1 MQLDAVFPPMATVFA
16 RDGSVDGRAISSN
29 VAKWIQAGVG
39 GVVALGSNGEAPLVD
54 DDEAEQV
61 IAAAR
66 ESVPRDRVLI
76 VGTGR
81 ESTRATIA
89 ASARAA
95 ALGADAV
102 LVRTPSFY
110 KARMTADVFVRHYT
124 AVADAGSVPVLLYNV
139 PAVTGVSLTADAVG
153 RLAIHPNIVGVKETG
168 SDTAQVAA
176 FVEAASAESHG
187 SARGSASGFA
197 VIAGSAPTFYPS
209 LCVGATGGI
218 LAVSCVLP
226 ALCVQL
232 HEHFRA
238 GRHDEARELQ
248 RRLTPL
254 AKLVTTGLGV
264 AGLKKAMDVAGFAG
278 GEPRMPLGPLTAD
291 AASHVRAAVEAL
303 LGSDLDFLDMVHS
316 RRENPD
322 LTPGR

>member
-16 RDGSVDGRAISSN
+16 RDGSIDGRAISSN
-29 VAKWIQAGVG
+29 VAKWIHAGVG

-54 DDEAEQV
+54 DAEAEQV

-81 ESTRATIA
+81 ESTRATIV

-110 KARMTADVFVRHYT
+110 KARMTADVFVGHYT
-124 AVADAGSVPVLLYNV
+124 AVADAASVPVLLYNV
-139 PAVTGVSLTADAVG
+139 PAVTGVSLTSDAVG
-153 RLAIHPNIVGVKETG
+153 RLAVHPNIIGVKETG

-176 FVEAASAESHG
+176 FVEAASA
-187 SARGSASGFA
+187 APNGFA

-226 ALCVQL
+226 ALCVRL

-238 GRHDEARELQ
+238 GRHVEARELQ

-264 AGLKKAMDVAGFAG
+264 AGLKSAMEVAGFAA
-278 GEPRMPLGPLTAD
+278 GEPRMPLAPLSPE
-291 AASHVRAAVEAL
+291 AASQVRDAVESLMSAARL
-303 LGSDLDFLDMVHS
+303 
-316 RRENPD
+316 
-322 LTPGR
+322 

>member
-1 MQLDAVFPPMATVFA
+1 MRLDAVFPPMVTVFDRA
-16 RDGSVDGRAISSN
+16 GEIDAPAISRN
-29 VAKWIQAGVG
+29 VAQWITAGVG
-39 GVVALGSNGEAPLVD
+39 GVVALGSNGEAPFVEE
-54 DDEAEQV
+54 DEAERV
-61 IAAAR
+61 IGAAR
-66 ESVPRDRVLI
+66 DSVPRDRVLL

-110 KARMTADVFVRHYT
+110 KARMTPDVFVRHYT
-124 AVADAGSVPVLLYNV
+124 AVADATQVPVLLYNV
-139 PAVTGVSLTADAVG
+139 PAVTGVNLTADAVG
-153 RLAIHPNIVGVKETG
+153 RLAAHPNIIGVKETG
-168 SDTAQVAA
+168 SDTAQFAA
-176 FVEAASAESHG
+176 FVAAVPD
-187 SARGSASGFA
+187 RFA

-226 ALCVQL
+226 ALCVEL

-238 GRHDEARELQ
+238 GRHDQARALQ
-248 RRLTPL
+248 QRLTPL

-264 AGLKKAMDVAGFAG
+264 AALKKAMDLAGYAG
-278 GEPRMPLGPLTAD
+278 GEPRAPLAPLNAD
-291 AASHVRAAVEAL
+291 ATAQVRDALAALMA
-303 LGSDLDFLDMVHS
+303 GA
-316 RRENPD
+316 
-322 LTPGR
+322 GA

>member
-1 MQLDAVFPPMATVFA
+1 MFPPMATVFD
-16 RDGSVDGRAISSN
+16 RDGNVDGHAISSN
-29 VAKWIQAGVG
+29 VSKWIQAGVG
-39 GVVALGSNGEAPLVD
+39 GVVALGSNGEAPFVD
-54 DDEAEQV
+54 EDEADRV

-95 ALGADAV
+95 ARGADAV

-110 KARMTADVFVRHYT
+110 KARMTPDVFVRHYT
-124 AVADAGSVPVLLYNV
+124 AVADATPVPVLLYNV
-139 PAVTGVSLTADAVG
+139 PAVTGVNLTPDAVG
-153 RLAIHPNIVGVKETG
+153 RLSAHPNIIGVKETG

-176 FVEAASAESHG
+176 FIAAA
-187 SARGSASGFA
+187 APNAFA

-226 ALCVQL
+226 ALSVQL

-238 GRHDEARELQ
+238 GRHAEARDLQ
-248 RRLTPL
+248 QRLTPL

-264 AGLKKAMDVAGFAG
+264 AGLKKAMDLAGFVG
-278 GEPRMPLGPLTAD
+278 GEPRAPLLPLTAEATTEVRD
-291 AASHVRAAVEAL
+291 AVAAL
-303 LGSDLDFLDMVHS
+303 MGSDLDSCSDTSPRADVAA
-316 RRENPD
+316 RIRI
-322 LTPGR
+322 

>member
-1 MQLDAVFPPMATVFA
+1 
-16 RDGSVDGRAISSN
+16 
-29 VAKWIQAGVG
+29 
-39 GVVALGSNGEAPLVD
+39 
-54 DDEAEQV
+54 
-61 IAAAR
+61 
-66 ESVPRDRVLI
+66 
-76 VGTGR
+76 
-81 ESTRATIA
+81 
-89 ASARAA
+89 
-95 ALGADAV
+95 
-102 LVRTPSFY
+102 
-110 KARMTADVFVRHYT
+110 
-124 AVADAGSVPVLLYNV
+124 
-139 PAVTGVSLTADAVG
+139 
-153 RLAIHPNIVGVKETG
+153 
-168 SDTAQVAA
+168 
-176 FVEAASAESHG
+176 
-187 SARGSASGFA
+187 

-278 GEPRMPLGPLTAD
+278 GEPRMPLGPLTAE
-291 AASHVRAAVEAL
+291 AASQVRAAVEAL
-303 LGSDLDFLDMVHS
+303 MGSDLDFLDVVHP
-316 RRENPD
+316 RRENRD

>member
-29 VAKWIQAGVG
+29 VSKWIHAGVG
-39 GVVALGSNGEAPLVD
+39 GVVALGSNGEAPFVD

-81 ESTRATIA
+81 ESTRATIV

-124 AVADAGSVPVLLYNV
+124 AVADAASVPVFLYNV
-139 PAVTGVSLTADAVG
+139 PAVTGVSLTSDAVG
-153 RLAIHPNIVGVKETG
+153 RLAVHPNIIGVKETG

-176 FVEAASAESHG
+176 FVEAASAAPH
-187 SARGSASGFA
+187 RFA

-238 GRHDEARELQ
+238 SRHVEARELQ

-254 AKLVTTGLGV
+254 ARLVTTGLGV
-264 AGLKKAMDVAGFAG
+264 AGLKSAMDVAGFAG
-278 GEPRMPLGPLTAD
+278 GEPRMPLGPLSPE
-291 AASHVRAAVEAL
+291 AASQVRDAVESLTAL
-303 LGSDLDFLDMVHS
+303 RV
-316 RRENPD
+316 R
-322 LTPGR
+322 

>member
-1 MQLDAVFPPMATVFA
+1 MKLDAVFPPMATVFDRA
-16 RDGSVDGRAISSN
+16 GEIDAPAISRN
-29 VAKWIQAGVG
+29 VAQWIQAGVG
-39 GVVALGSNGEAPLVD
+39 GVVALGSNGEAPFVEEN
-54 DDEAEQV
+54 EAERV
-61 IAAAR
+61 IGAAR
-66 ESVPRDRVLI
+66 DSVPRDRVLL

-110 KARMTADVFVRHYT
+110 KARMTPDVFVRHYT
-124 AVADAGSVPVLLYNV
+124 AVADATRVPVLLYNV
-139 PAVTGVSLTADAVG
+139 PAVTGVNLTADAVG
-153 RLAIHPNIVGVKETG
+153 RLASHPNIIGVKETG
-168 SDTAQVAA
+168 SDTAQFAA
-176 FVEAASAESHG
+176 FVAAVPD
-187 SARGSASGFA
+187 RFA

-226 ALCVQL
+226 ALCVEL

-238 GRHDEARELQ
+238 GRHDQARALQ

-264 AGLKKAMDVAGFAG
+264 AGLKKAMDLAGFAG
-278 GEPRMPLGPLTAD
+278 GEPRAPLAPLTAD
-291 AASHVRAAVEAL
+291 ATMQVRDAL
-303 LGSDLDFLDMVHS
+303 APLMAGA
-316 RRENPD
+316 
-322 LTPGR
+322 GA

>member
-29 VAKWIQAGVG
+29 VSKWIHAGVG
-39 GVVALGSNGEAPLVD
+39 GVVALGSNGEAPFVD

-81 ESTRATIA
+81 ESTRATIV

-124 AVADAGSVPVLLYNV
+124 AVADAASVPVLLYNV
-139 PAVTGVSLTADAVG
+139 PAVTGVSLTSDAVG
-153 RLAIHPNIVGVKETG
+153 RLAVHPNIIGVKETG

-176 FVEAASAESHG
+176 FVEAASAAPHG
-187 SARGSASGFA
+187 LARGFA

-238 GRHDEARELQ
+238 GRHVEARELQ

-264 AGLKKAMDVAGFAG
+264 AGLKSAMDVAGFAG
-278 GEPRMPLGPLTAD
+278 GEPRMPLGPLTAE
-291 AASHVRAAVEAL
+291 AASQVRAAVESLMARR
-303 LGSDLDFLDMVHS
+303 S
-316 RRENPD
+316 R
-322 LTPGR
+322 T

>member
-1 MQLDAVFPPMATVFA
+1 MQLDAVFPPMPTVFA
-16 RDGSVDGRAISSN
+16 RDGSVDGRAISAN
-29 VAKWIQAGVG
+29 VAKWIGAGVG

-54 DDEAEQV
+54 DDEAELV

-66 ESVPRDRVLI
+66 DSVPRDRVLI

-110 KARMTADVFVRHYT
+110 KARMTADVLVRHYT
-124 AVADAGSVPVLLYNV
+124 AVADAAPVPVLLYNV

-176 FVEAASAESHG
+176 FVETAAAAPQG
-187 SARGSASGFA
+187 VARGPAGGAAGFA

-226 ALCVQL
+226 SLCVQL
-232 HEHFRA
+232 HQHVRA

-264 AGLKKAMDVAGFAG
+264 AGLKSAMDVAGFAG
-278 GEPRMPLGPLTAD
+278 GEPRMPLGPLSPEG
-291 AASHVRAAVEAL
+291 ASQVRAAVESLMAL
-303 LGSDLDFLDMVHS
+303 QVG
-316 RRENPD
+316 
-322 LTPGR
+322 

>member
-1 MQLDAVFPPMATVFA
+1 MRPGINLDAVFPPMATVFD
-16 RDGSVDGRAISSN
+16 RDGNVDSHAIASN

-39 GVVALGSNGEAPLVD
+39 GVVALGSNGEAPFVEE
-54 DDEAEQV
+54 DEADRV

-66 ESVPRDRVLI
+66 DSVPRDRVLL

-95 ALGADAV
+95 VLGADAV

-124 AVADAGSVPVLLYNV
+124 AVADATPVPVLLYNV
-139 PAVTGVSLTADAVG
+139 PAVTGVNLTPDAVG
-153 RLAIHPNIVGVKETG
+153 RLAAHPNIIGVKETG
-168 SDTAQVAA
+168 SDTAQLAA
-176 FVEAASAESHG
+176 FVASAPD
-187 SARGSASGFA
+187 AFA

-238 GRHDEARELQ
+238 GRHAEARALQ

-264 AGLKKAMDVAGFAG
+264 AGLKKAMDLAGFAG
-278 GEPRMPLGPLTAD
+278 GAPRAPLGPLTAEATSEVHD
-291 AASHVRAAVEAL
+291 ALAAL
-303 LGSDLDFLDMVHS
+303 LGSDLDFLIDPGT
-316 RRENPD
+316 RPD
-322 LTPGR
+322 QKIDQKIEI

>member
-1 MQLDAVFPPMATVFA
+1 MRLDAVFPPMATVFD
-16 RDGSVDGRAISSN
+16 RRGDVDSAAISAN
-29 VAKWIQAGVG
+29 VAKWIGAGVG
-39 GVVALGSNGEAPLVD
+39 GVVALGSNGEAPFVEE
-54 DDEAEQV
+54 DEADQV

-89 ASARAA
+89 ASRRAA

-124 AVADAGSVPVLLYNV
+124 AVADAAAVPVLLYNV
-139 PAVTGVSLTADAVG
+139 PAVTGVNLTADAVG
-153 RLAIHPNIVGVKETG
+153 RLSAHPNIIGVKETG

-176 FVEAASAESHG
+176 FVEAAAG
-187 SARGSASGFA
+187 ADGFA

-226 ALCVQL
+226 ALAVQL

-238 GRHDEARELQ
+238 GRHAEARDLQ

-264 AGLKKAMDVAGFAG
+264 AGLKQAMDAAGFVG
-278 GEPRMPLGPLTAD
+278 GEPRAPLAPLTSE
-291 AASHVRAAVEAL
+291 AASQVRDAVAGLHPVE
-303 LGSDLDFLDMVHS
+303 S
-316 RRENPD
+316 R
-322 LTPGR
+322 

>member
-1 MQLDAVFPPMATVFA
+1 MRPGINLDAVFPPMATVFD
-16 RDGSVDGRAISSN
+16 RDGNVDSHAISSN
-29 VAKWIQAGVG
+29 VAKWMQAGVG
-39 GVVALGSNGEAPLVD
+39 GVVALGSNGEAPFVEE
-54 DDEAEQV
+54 DEADRV

-81 ESTRATIA
+81 ESTHATIA
-89 ASARAA
+89 ASTRAA
-95 ALGADAV
+95 ARGADAV

-110 KARMTADVFVRHYT
+110 KARMTADAFVRHYT
-124 AVADAGSVPVLLYNV
+124 AVADATPVPVLLYNV
-139 PAVTGVSLTADAVG
+139 PAVTGVSLTPDAVG
-153 RLAIHPNIVGVKETG
+153 RLAAHPNIIGVKETG
-168 SDTAQVAA
+168 SDTAQLAA
-176 FVEAASAESHG
+176 FIEATAAAEAAAP
-187 SARGSASGFA
+187 ARGAFA
-197 VIAGSAPTFYPS
+197 VIAGSAPTFYAS

-226 ALCVQL
+226 ALCVRL

-238 GRHDEARELQ
+238 GRHAEARDLQ

-278 GEPRMPLGPLTAD
+278 GEPRAPLLPLTAEATTQVRD
-291 AASHVRAAVEAL
+291 AVAALTLVE
-303 LGSDLDFLDMVHS
+303 S
-316 RRENPD
+316 R
-322 LTPGR
+322 

>member
-1 MQLDAVFPPMATVFA
+1 MKLDAVFPPMATVFA
-16 RDGSVDGRAISSN
+16 HDGSVDGRAISSN
-29 VAKWIQAGVG
+29 VSKWIHAGVG
-39 GVVALGSNGEAPLVD
+39 GVVALGSNGEAPFVD

-61 IAAAR
+61 IVAAR

-81 ESTRATIA
+81 ESTRATIV

-110 KARMTADVFVRHYT
+110 KARMTADVFVGHYT
-124 AVADAGSVPVLLYNV
+124 AVADASSVPVLLYNV
-139 PAVTGVSLTADAVG
+139 PAVTGVSLTSDAVG
-153 RLAIHPNIVGVKETG
+153 RLAVHPNIIGVKETG

-176 FVEAASAESHG
+176 FVEAASPARHG
-187 SARGSASGFA
+187 LGRGLARGFA

-264 AGLKKAMDVAGFAG
+264 AGLKRAMDVAGFAG
-278 GEPRMPLGPLTAD
+278 GEPRMPLGPLTPE
-291 AASHVRAAVEAL
+291 AASQVRAAVEAL
-303 LGSDLDFLDMVHS
+303 VESGSAESGPIM
-316 RRENPD
+316 
-322 LTPGR
+322 

>member
-29 VAKWIQAGVG
+29 VSKWIHAGVG
-39 GVVALGSNGEAPLVD
+39 GVVALGSNGEAPFVD

-81 ESTRATIA
+81 ESTRATIV

-124 AVADAGSVPVLLYNV
+124 AVADAASVPVLLYNV
-139 PAVTGVSLTADAVG
+139 PAVTGVSLTSDAVG
-153 RLAIHPNIVGVKETG
+153 RLAVHPNIIGVKETG

-176 FVEAASAESHG
+176 FVEAASAAPHPFG
-187 SARGSASGFA
+187 
-197 VIAGSAPTFYPS
+197 VIAGSARPFTPRCAS
-209 LCVGATGGI
+209 
-218 LAVSCVLP
+218 
-226 ALCVQL
+226 ALL
-232 HEHFRA
+232 
-238 GRHDEARELQ
+238 
-248 RRLTPL
+248 
-254 AKLVTTGLGV
+254 
-264 AGLKKAMDVAGFAG
+264 
-278 GEPRMPLGPLTAD
+278 
-291 AASHVRAAVEAL
+291 AASWQCRACCRRSACNCTSTFAPAVT
-303 LGSDLDFLDMVHS
+303 S
-316 RRENPD
+316 RRASCSVA
-322 LTPGR
+322 

>member
-1 MQLDAVFPPMATVFA
+1 MATVFD
-16 RDGSVDGRAISSN
+16 RSGGIDGPAIASN

-39 GVVALGSNGEAPLVD
+39 GVVALGSNGEAPFVE
-54 DDEAEQV
+54 DDEADRV

-66 ESVPRDRVLI
+66 DAVPRDRVLI

-81 ESTRATIA
+81 ESTRASVA

-110 KARMTADVFVRHYT
+110 KARMTTDAFVNHYS
-124 AVADAGSVPVLLYNV
+124 AVADVTPVPVLLYNV
-139 PAVTGVSLTADAVG
+139 PAVTGVSLTPDAVG
-153 RLAIHPNIVGVKETG
+153 RLAAHPNIVGVKETG

-176 FVEAASAESHG
+176 FIAAAPET
-187 SARGSASGFA
+187 FA

-226 ALCVQL
+226 ALCVEL

-238 GRHDEARELQ
+238 GRHAEARELQ

-264 AGLKKAMDVAGFAG
+264 AGLKAAMDVAGFAG
-278 GEPRMPLGPLTAD
+278 GVPRSPLGPLTAE
-291 AASHVRAAVEAL
+291 AASQVRDAVAAVMADGVRSE
-303 LGSDLDFLDMVHS
+303 V
-316 RRENPD
+316 
-322 LTPGR
+322 

>member
-1 MQLDAVFPPMATVFA
+1 MKLDAVFPPMATVYDRA
-16 RDGSVDGRAISSN
+16 GDIDSPAISSN
-29 VAKWIQAGVG
+29 VSKWIQAGVG
-39 GVVALGSNGEAPLVD
+39 GVVALGSNGEAPFVEE
-54 DDEAEQV
+54 DEADRV

-66 ESVPRDRVLI
+66 AAVPRDRVLI

-81 ESTRATIA
+81 ESTRATVA

-110 KARMTADVFVRHYT
+110 KARMTTDAFVRHYT
-124 AVADAGSVPVLLYNV
+124 AVADATPVPVLLYNV
-139 PAVTGVSLTADAVG
+139 PAVTGVSLTPEAVG
-153 RLAIHPNIVGVKETG
+153 RLAAHPNIIGVKETG

-176 FVEAASAESHG
+176 FIAAAPET
-187 SARGSASGFA
+187 FA

-232 HEHFRA
+232 HEQFRA
-238 GRHDEARELQ
+238 GRHAEARDLQ
-248 RRLTPL
+248 RRITPL

-278 GEPRMPLGPLTAD
+278 GEPRGPLGPLPAE
-291 AASHVRAAVEAL
+291 AASQVRDAVVAL
-303 LGSDLDFLDMVHS
+303 MADGVRS
-316 RRENPD
+316 
-322 LTPGR
+322 

>member
-1 MQLDAVFPPMATVFA
+1 MQLDAVFPPMATVFS
-16 RDGSVDGRAISSN
+16 RDGRVDGRAISSN
-29 VAKWIQAGVG
+29 VAKWIHAGVG
-39 GVVALGSNGEAPLVD
+39 GVVALGSNGEAPFVD

-81 ESTRATIA
+81 ESTRATIV

-110 KARMTADVFVRHYT
+110 KARMTADAFVRHYT
-124 AVADAGSVPVLLYNV
+124 AVADAASVPVLLYNV
-139 PAVTGVSLTADAVG
+139 PAVTGVSLTSDAVG
-153 RLAIHPNIVGVKETG
+153 RLAVHPNIIGVKETG

-176 FVEAASAESHG
+176 FVEAAAAAPPG
-187 SARGSASGFA
+187 GARGVAGGFA

-238 GRHDEARELQ
+238 GRHVEARELQ

-264 AGLKKAMDVAGFAG
+264 AGLKQAMDVAGFAG
-278 GEPRMPLGPLTAD
+278 GEPRMPLGPLSPE
-291 AASHVRAAVEAL
+291 AASQVRDAVEEL
-303 LGSDLDFLDMVHS
+303 M
-316 RRENPD
+316 
-322 LTPGR
+322 GR

>member
-1 MQLDAVFPPMATVFA
+1 MNLDAVFPPMATVFDRA
-16 RDGSVDGRAISSN
+16 GEIDSAAISAN
-29 VAKWIQAGVG
+29 VAQWIQAGVG
-39 GVVALGSNGEAPLVD
+39 GVVALGSNGEAPFIEE
-54 DDEAEQV
+54 DEAERV

-66 ESVPRDRVLI
+66 ASVPRDRVLI

-95 ALGADAV
+95 AYGADAV
-102 LVRTPSFY
+102 LVRTPSFF

-124 AVADAGSVPVLLYNV
+124 AVADAAPVPVLLYNV
-139 PAVTGVSLTADAVG
+139 PAVTGVNLTPDAVS
-153 RLAIHPNIVGVKETG
+153 RLASHPNIIGVKETG
-168 SDTAQVAA
+168 SDTAQLAA
-176 FVEAASAESHG
+176 FVAAAPG
-187 SARGSASGFA
+187 TFA

-226 ALCVQL
+226 ALCVEL

-238 GRHDEARELQ
+238 GRHGEARDLQ

-264 AGLKKAMDVAGFAG
+264 AGLKTAMDLAGFTG
-278 GEPRMPLGPLTAD
+278 GEPRAPLVPLTTEATAQVRD
-291 AASHVRAAVEAL
+291 ALAL
-303 LGSDLDFLDMVHS
+303 LRPVESM
-316 RRENPD
+316 
-322 LTPGR
+322 

>member
-29 VAKWIQAGVG
+29 VSKWIHAGVG
-39 GVVALGSNGEAPLVD
+39 GVVALGSNGEAPFVD

-81 ESTRATIA
+81 ESTRATIV

-124 AVADAGSVPVLLYNV
+124 AVADAAPVPVLLYNV
-139 PAVTGVSLTADAVG
+139 PAVTGVSLTSDAVG
-153 RLAIHPNIVGVKETG
+153 RLAVHPNIIGVKETG

-176 FVEAASAESHG
+176 FVEAASAALHG
-187 SARGSASGFA
+187 L
-197 VIAGSAPTFYPS
+197 AG
-209 LCVGATGGI
+209 VWQGA
-218 LAVSCVLP
+218 LP
-226 ALCVQL
+226 
-232 HEHFRA
+232 
-238 GRHDEARELQ
+238 
-248 RRLTPL
+248 
-254 AKLVTTGLGV
+254 
-264 AGLKKAMDVAGFAG
+264 
-278 GEPRMPLGPLTAD
+278 
-291 AASHVRAAVEAL
+291 
-303 LGSDLDFLDMVHS
+303 
-316 RRENPD
+316 
-322 LTPGR
+322 

>member
-1 MQLDAVFPPMATVFA
+1 MRLDAVFPPMATVF
-16 RDGSVDGRAISSN
+16 DGAGEIDGPAIASN
-29 VAKWIQAGVG
+29 VSKWIRAGVG
-39 GVVALGSNGEAPLVD
+39 GVVALGSNGEAPFVEE
-54 DDEAEQV
+54 DEADRV

-66 ESVPRDRVLI
+66 DAVPRDKVLI

-81 ESTRATIA
+81 ESTRATVA

-110 KARMTADVFVRHYT
+110 KARMTTDAFVRHYS
-124 AVADAGSVPVLLYNV
+124 AVADATPVPVLLYNV
-139 PAVTGVSLTADAVG
+139 PAVTGVSLTPDAVG
-153 RLAIHPNIVGVKETG
+153 RLAAHPNIIGVKETG

-176 FVEAASAESHG
+176 FIAAAPET
-187 SARGSASGFA
+187 FA

-226 ALCVQL
+226 ALCVRL

-238 GRHDEARELQ
+238 GRHAEARALQ

-264 AGLKKAMDVAGFAG
+264 AGLKAAMDVAGFAG
-278 GEPRMPLGPLTAD
+278 GEPRGPLGPLTAE
-291 AASHVRAAVEAL
+291 AASQVRDAVVAL
-303 LGSDLDFLDMVHS
+303 MGSDRDVLIGTGKTGVD
-316 RRENPD
+316 ETINI
-322 LTPGR
+322 